1 MKMMIAWKLAV
12 SFVGEFSFFEASAMD
27 LRIFGGFL
35 ISYWQIFL
43 SCDFWFGESCDFQAW
58 LFVFWVAFSVW
69 GLNLFAGCDFFGW
82 LPVLNGWVF
91 WVDAFILAF

>member
-1 MKMMIAWKLAV
+1 
-12 SFVGEFSFFEASAMD
+12 MD

-35 ISYWQIFL
+35 ISFCQIFL

-69 GLNLFAGCDFFGW
+69 GLNLCGLRLFCVAACFERVGFLG
-82 LPVLNGWVF
+82 
-91 WVDAFILAF
+91 